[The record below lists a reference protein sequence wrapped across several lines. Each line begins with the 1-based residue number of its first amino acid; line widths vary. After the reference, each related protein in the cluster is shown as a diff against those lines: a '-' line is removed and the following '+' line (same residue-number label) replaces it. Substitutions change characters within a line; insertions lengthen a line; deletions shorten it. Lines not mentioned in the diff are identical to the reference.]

1 MLSKGCKPDN
11 FESHNCWKLRP
22 FRPSCKFVEC
32 ESFLESNSPDSLVLC
47 KTNLDDSI
55 DSGNFSL
62 RGYVPLILKD
72 SILHVL
78 AVYLKERLPFTQD
91 LFLKNSADSVYVFN
105 FFFLYRWPSSSLC
118 MVFYSVLT
126 NLDEVLS
133 INPTANV
140 FVFNVHHKDWLT
152 YFDELCYNF
161 SISNDLTQMVKCSS
175 QIPDCDSHSP
185 ALLYLFLSSDASII
199 SRIAFPPLGNS
210 DHVVDSVW
218 LFIKFKMV
226 SLILPHSLT
235 VLWLIVMVF
244 FIIWEILGNC

>member
-1 MLSKGCKPDN
+1 MKICWMWIFPWIKLSWQSCSMQDKPGWLNWFWQFLSEGLYSFNPKG
-11 FESHNCWKLRP
+11 F
-22 FRPSCKFVEC
+22 
-32 ESFLESNSPDSLVLC
+32 
-47 KTNLDDSI
+47 
-55 DSGNFSL
+55 
-62 RGYVPLILKD
+62 YM
-72 SILHVL
+72 HVL
-78 AVYLKERLPFTQD
+78 AVYLKERLPLTQD
-91 LFLKNSADSVYVFN
+91 LFLKNSADSIYVFN

-118 MVFYSVLT
+118 MAFYSVLT

-161 SISNDLTQMVKCSS
+161 SISNDLTQVVKCSS

-199 SRIAFPPLGNS
+199 SRMAFPPLGNS

-218 LFIKFKMV
+218 LFIKFKMG

-244 FIIWEILGNC
+244 LIIWEILGNC